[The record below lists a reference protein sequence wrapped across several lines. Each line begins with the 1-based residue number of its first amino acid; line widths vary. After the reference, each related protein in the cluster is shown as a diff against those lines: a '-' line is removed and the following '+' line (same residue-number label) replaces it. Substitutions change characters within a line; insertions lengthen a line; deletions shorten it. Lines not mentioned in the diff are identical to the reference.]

1 MSNTQLTTLTS
12 KLAAKFDLGDGSGL
26 LDTLKKTAFKG
37 AVSDEQMT
45 ALLIVANHIRISE
58 AGCWEWTGAKTRG
71 YGQLTYR
78 GVHQT
83 AHRFSFQH
91 FVEPIREGMWV
102 LHHCDNR
109 SCVNPAH
116 LYQGTA
122 IDNRADML
130 RRKRWVHP
138 WSRRTHCIKGHE
150 YAVVGYRI
158 DKNDGSRVCREC
170 QRNYKRDQ
178 RTAKQRN

>member
-58 AGCWEWTGAKTRG
+58 AGC
-71 YGQLTYR
+71 
-78 GVHQT
+78 
-83 AHRFSFQH
+83 
-91 FVEPIREGMWV
+91 
-102 LHHCDNR
+102 
-109 SCVNPAH
+109 
-116 LYQGTA
+116 
-122 IDNRADML
+122 
-130 RRKRWVHP
+130 
-138 WSRRTHCIKGHE
+138 
-150 YAVVGYRI
+150 
-158 DKNDGSRVCREC
+158 REC

-178 RTAKQRN
+178 RAAKQRN